1 MAINK
6 NRNRKPKTDTAEF
19 EDFVAQG
26 GTVADDAPAA
36 PKKRQAPA
44 KRSSAP
50 TAPPWVERADTAK
63 KTEAQPFR
71 YNKDQQRLLEH
82 AKQVEGRDYSKI
94 LADIVWPALEE
105 KYGAEVPFD

>member
-6 NRNRKPKTDTAEF
+6 NRSRKPKTETPEF
-19 EDFVAQG
+19 EEFVAQG
-26 GTVADDAPAA
+26 GTVPEAPPA
-36 PKKRQAPA
+36 PKKPQTPTKRASNPSAPA
-44 KRSSAP
+44 
-50 TAPPWVERADTAK
+50 WVERAETAK